1 MAELSRPPH
10 KAKCGATP
18 DVVCSNPE
26 RPAGICGPFAFPR
39 QHSHESSLVLCWP
52 RRVPSKTKGEAF
64 MRLDRQEIEATL
76 SLLLDEMEG
85 EQGRSH
91 EIYLRL
97 VQILDAMRATGM
109 PLPEDLVAM
118 ERDMGA
124 EFEGETEEMRER
136 SKTQSSPKTQ
146 SDLKRS
152 K

>member
-1 MAELSRPPH
+1 
-10 KAKCGATP
+10 
-18 DVVCSNPE
+18 
-26 RPAGICGPFAFPR
+26 
-39 QHSHESSLVLCWP
+39 
-52 RRVPSKTKGEAF
+52 
-64 MRLDRQEIEATL
+64 
-76 SLLLDEMEG
+76 
-85 EQGRSH
+85 
-91 EIYLRL
+91 
-97 VQILDAMRATGM
+97 M

>member
-1 MAELSRPPH
+1 
-10 KAKCGATP
+10 
-18 DVVCSNPE
+18 
-26 RPAGICGPFAFPR
+26 
-39 QHSHESSLVLCWP
+39 
-52 RRVPSKTKGEAF
+52 

-136 SKTQSSPKTQ
+136 SKTPSSPKTQ

>member
-1 MAELSRPPH
+1 
-10 KAKCGATP
+10 
-18 DVVCSNPE
+18 
-26 RPAGICGPFAFPR
+26 
-39 QHSHESSLVLCWP
+39 
-52 RRVPSKTKGEAF
+52 

-124 EFEGETEEMRER
+124 EFEGETEEMRDR
-136 SKTQSSPKTQ
+136 SKTHSSPKTQ

>member
-1 MAELSRPPH
+1 
-10 KAKCGATP
+10 
-18 DVVCSNPE
+18 
-26 RPAGICGPFAFPR
+26 
-39 QHSHESSLVLCWP
+39 
-52 RRVPSKTKGEAF
+52 

-109 PLPEDLVAM
+109 PLPEDLVEM
-118 ERDMGA
+118 ERDMAA
-124 EFEGETEEMRER
+124 EFEEETAEMRAR
-136 SKTQSSPKTQ
+136 SNAQSAPKPD
-146 SDLKRS
+146 SGS

>member
-1 MAELSRPPH
+1 
-10 KAKCGATP
+10 
-18 DVVCSNPE
+18 
-26 RPAGICGPFAFPR
+26 
-39 QHSHESSLVLCWP
+39 
-52 RRVPSKTKGEAF
+52 

-109 PLPEDLVAM
+109 PLPEDLVEM
-118 ERDMGA
+118 ERDMAA
-124 EFEGETEEMRER
+124 EFEEETEEMRAR
-136 SKTQSSPKTQ
+136 SKAQSSPK
-146 SDLKRS
+146 SEADSKRS

>member
-1 MAELSRPPH
+1 
-10 KAKCGATP
+10 
-18 DVVCSNPE
+18 
-26 RPAGICGPFAFPR
+26 
-39 QHSHESSLVLCWP
+39 
-52 RRVPSKTKGEAF
+52 

-124 EFEGETEEMRER
+124 EIEGETEEMRER
-136 SKTQSSPKTQ
+136 SKTQSSPRTQ

>member
-1 MAELSRPPH
+1 
-10 KAKCGATP
+10 
-18 DVVCSNPE
+18 
-26 RPAGICGPFAFPR
+26 
-39 QHSHESSLVLCWP
+39 
-52 RRVPSKTKGEAF
+52 

-109 PLPEDLVAM
+109 PLPEDLVEM
-118 ERDMGA
+118 ERDMAA
-124 EFEGETEEMRER
+124 EFEEETEEMRAR
-136 SKTQSSPKTQ
+136 SKAQSSPKSE
-146 SDLKRS
+146 SDSKRS

>member
-1 MAELSRPPH
+1 
-10 KAKCGATP
+10 
-18 DVVCSNPE
+18 
-26 RPAGICGPFAFPR
+26 
-39 QHSHESSLVLCWP
+39 
-52 RRVPSKTKGEAF
+52 

-124 EFEGETEEMRER
+124 EFEGETEEMRDR
-136 SKTQSSPKTQ
+136 SKTQSSLKTQ

>member
-1 MAELSRPPH
+1 
-10 KAKCGATP
+10 
-18 DVVCSNPE
+18 
-26 RPAGICGPFAFPR
+26 
-39 QHSHESSLVLCWP
+39 
-52 RRVPSKTKGEAF
+52 

>member
-1 MAELSRPPH
+1 
-10 KAKCGATP
+10 
-18 DVVCSNPE
+18 
-26 RPAGICGPFAFPR
+26 
-39 QHSHESSLVLCWP
+39 
-52 RRVPSKTKGEAF
+52 

-124 EFEGETEEMRER
+124 EFEGETEEMRDR

>member
-1 MAELSRPPH
+1 
-10 KAKCGATP
+10 
-18 DVVCSNPE
+18 
-26 RPAGICGPFAFPR
+26 
-39 QHSHESSLVLCWP
+39 
-52 RRVPSKTKGEAF
+52 

-136 SKTQSSPKTQ
+136 SKTQSSPRTQ

>member
-1 MAELSRPPH
+1 
-10 KAKCGATP
+10 
-18 DVVCSNPE
+18 
-26 RPAGICGPFAFPR
+26 
-39 QHSHESSLVLCWP
+39 
-52 RRVPSKTKGEAF
+52 

-124 EFEGETEEMRER
+124 EFEGETEEMRDR
-136 SKTQSSPKTQ
+136 SKTQSGPKTQ

>member
-1 MAELSRPPH
+1 
-10 KAKCGATP
+10 
-18 DVVCSNPE
+18 
-26 RPAGICGPFAFPR
+26 
-39 QHSHESSLVLCWP
+39 
-52 RRVPSKTKGEAF
+52 

-124 EFEGETEEMRER
+124 EFEGETEEMR
-136 SKTQSSPKTQ
+136 
-146 SDLKRS
+146 
-152 K
+152 

>member
-1 MAELSRPPH
+1 
-10 KAKCGATP
+10 
-18 DVVCSNPE
+18 
-26 RPAGICGPFAFPR
+26 
-39 QHSHESSLVLCWP
+39 
-52 RRVPSKTKGEAF
+52 

-136 SKTQSSPKTQ
+136 SKTQSDPKTQ